1 VTQATPQ
8 PRAVVIV
15 IDSGGIGAS
24 PDHSQFGDPDTVDT
38 IGNAAAAAGG
48 LHLPTLERLG
58 LGRIV
63 PKGGI
68 GADPHPSA
76 SFGRLRERS
85 AGKDT
90 ITGHW
95 EMMGIVIRRAFPTY
109 PNGFPPDV
117 IERFEAIAGCKVL
130 GNMPA
135 SGTQIIEELGPE
147 HMRTG
152 RPIVYTSAD
161 SVFQVAAHEEVVPL
175 ATLWDWCERARAML
189 VPPNRVNRVIARPFI
204 GQPGNF
210 VRTAGRRDFA
220 VARPSPSILDALTA
234 AGVSTCGIGKIGDI
248 FCCQGIAAGNRTADN
263 AEGIART
270 LEWLDRSSG
279 GFCFTNLNDFD
290 SKYGHRRDADGYAK
304 ALLSFDER
312 LPDILNRL
320 KTGDRLILTADHGCD
335 PTARGTDHTR
345 EYVPI
350 IDYRPGIAG
359 RALGD
364 LDSFAQVGA
373 RVLET
378 FDVPA
383 PPEAIVI

>member
-1 VTQATPQ
+1 MTQATPQ

-135 SGTQIIEELGPE
+135 SGTQIIEELGQE

-175 ATLWDWCERARAML
+175 ATLWEWCERARAML

-220 VARPSPSILDALTA
+220 VAPPSPSILDALTA

-290 SKYGHRRDADGYAK
+290 SKYGHRRNVRGYGDALE
-304 ALLSFDER
+304 ALDSLIPRLRSLLRPDDEV
-312 LPDILNRL
+312 IF
-320 KTGDRLILTADHGCD
+320 TADHGCD
-335 PTARGTDHTR
+335 PTAPGSDHTR
-345 EYVPI
+345 EFVPFVHLSAK
-350 IDYRPGIAG
+350 PGAQLGIVEGMDNVG
-359 RALGD
+359 RTVAAA
-364 LDSFAQVGA
+364 FE
-373 RVLET
+373 RVLCN
-378 FDVPA
+378 
-383 PPEAIVI
+383 